1 MEAFFFIT
9 KKQKEGIPM
18 KSSTER
24 EVSTYNRTALI
35 CFACVVACIVFD
47 VQKYTRSGFSLD
59 WNLALSIALYI
70 ILTLLGIRA
79 FRKGRKIKKEN

>member
-1 MEAFFFIT
+1 
-9 KKQKEGIPM
+9 M

-24 EVSTYNRTALI
+24 EVNTYNRTALI
-35 CFACVVACIVFD
+35 CFACVVGCIVFD
-47 VQKYTRSGFSLD
+47 VQKYTRYGFSLD

>member
-1 MEAFFFIT
+1 
-9 KKQKEGIPM
+9 M

-24 EVSTYNRTALI
+24 EVNTYNRTA

-47 VQKYTRSGFSLD
+47 VQKYTRYGFSLD

>member
-1 MEAFFFIT
+1 MR
-9 KKQKEGIPM
+9 
-18 KSSTER
+18 SSTDR

-35 CFACVVACIVFD
+35 CFVCVIACIVFD
-47 VQKYTRSGFSLD
+47 VQKYTRNGFSLD

-79 FRKGRKIKKEN
+79 IRKGRKLKKEN